1 MNTEHYDVIVLGAGA
16 AGLTAGIYLARA
28 NLKTL
33 IINEG
38 SIGGQM
44 VLTYAVA
51 NYPGVWETSGRD
63 ISMIMKKQA
72 KEFGCDIE
80 SNVEITKLEL
90 TSKKKMV
97 EIDDD
102 EIFTADVVIL
112 ATGGKPGKLGAKNED
127 KFKGFG
133 ISYCA
138 TCDGDFYTDKDVI
151 VVGGGNSALEEAV
164 SLTKWVRSIII
175 VHQFDNFQAHEYAI
189 ERAEKNDKIS
199 FILES
204 EITEYFGEQQVEG
217 VKIQNQKTG
226 EFSEL
231 KTDGVF
237 VYVGYIPNTDKFKD
251 VIDLS
256 KRQEILTDENMQTN
270 IKGVF
275 AAGDVCAKKFRQI
288 TTAVSDGTIA
298 ALSAIEFIQMKQSQ
312 CEKK

>member
-1 MNTEHYDVIVLGAGA
+1 MNAKHYDAIVLGAGA
-16 AGLTAGIYLARA
+16 TGLTAGIYLARA

-44 VLTYAVA
+44 ILTHTVA

-63 ISMIMKKQA
+63 ISLIMKKQA

-80 SNVEITKLEL
+80 SNVEVTKLDIR
-90 TSKKKMV
+90 SKKKMV

-102 EIFTADVVIL
+102 EVFTADVVIV
-112 ATGGKPGKLGAKNED
+112 ATGGKPRKLGAKNED

-164 SLTKWVRSIII
+164 SLTKWVRSITVI
-175 VHQFDNFQAHEYAI
+175 HQFDNFQATEHAI
-189 ERAEKNDKIS
+189 KQAEKNDKIS

-204 EITEYFGEQQVEG
+204 EITEYLGEQQVEG

-226 EFSEL
+226 EFREL

-237 VYVGYIPNTDKFKD
+237 VYIGYIPNSDKFEG
-251 VIDLS
+251 VLELS
-256 KRQEILTDENMQTN
+256 EMKEIKTDENMQTN

-275 AAGDVCAKKFRQI
+275 AAGDVRVKKFRQI
-288 TTAVSDGTIA
+288 TTAVSDGAVA
-298 ALSAIEFIQMKQSQ
+298 ALSAIEFLQK
-312 CEKK
+312 

>member
-1 MNTEHYDVIVLGAGA
+1 MNSKHYDAIVLGAGA

-44 VLTYAVA
+44 VLTHAVA

-63 ISMIMKKQA
+63 ISLIMKKQA

-80 SNVEITKLEL
+80 SNVEVTKLDL
-90 TSKKKMV
+90 LSKKKMV

-102 EIFTADVVIL
+102 EVFTADVVIV
-112 ATGGKPGKLGAKNED
+112 ATGGKPRKLGAKNED

-164 SLTKWVRSIII
+164 SLTKWVRSITVI
-175 VHQFDNFQAHEYAI
+175 HQFDNFQATEHAI
-189 ERAEKNDKIS
+189 KQAEKNDKIS

-204 EITEYFGEQQVEG
+204 EITEYLGEQQVEG

-226 EFSEL
+226 EFREL

-237 VYVGYIPNTDKFKD
+237 VYIGYIPNSDKFEG
-251 VIDLS
+251 VLELS
-256 KRQEILTDENMQTN
+256 EMKEIKTDENMQTN

-275 AAGDVCAKKFRQI
+275 AAGDVRVKKFRQI
-288 TTAVSDGTIA
+288 TTAVSDGAVA
-298 ALSAIEFIQMKQSQ
+298 ALSAIEFLQK
-312 CEKK
+312 

>member
-1 MNTEHYDVIVLGAGA
+1 MNAEHYDAIVLGAGA

-44 VLTYAVA
+44 VLTHAVA

-63 ISMIMKKQA
+63 ISLVMKKQA
-72 KEFGCDIE
+72 KEFGCDFE
-80 SNVEITKLEL
+80 SNVEITKLDL
-90 TSKKKMV
+90 TSNQKMI

-102 EIFTADVVIL
+102 EVFTSDVVIL
-112 ATGGKPGKLGAKNED
+112 ATGGKPRKLGALNED

-164 SLTKWVRSIII
+164 SLTKWVRSITI
-175 VHQFDNFQAHEYAI
+175 VHQFDNFQATDHAI
-189 ERAEKNDKIS
+189 NQAENNDKIS
-199 FILES
+199 FILDS
-204 EITEYFGEQQVEG
+204 EITEYLGEQNVNG

-237 VYVGYIPNTDKFKD
+237 VYVGYIPNAEMFKD
-251 VIDLS
+251 IIDLNE
-256 KRQEILTDENMQTN
+256 RMEIITDENMLTN
-270 IKGVF
+270 LEGVY
-275 AAGDVCAKKFRQI
+275 AAGDVRAKKFRQI

-298 ALSAIEFIQMKQSQ
+298 ALSAIEFLQK
-312 CEKK
+312 

>member
-1 MNTEHYDVIVLGAGA
+1 MNAEHYDAIILGAGA

-44 VLTYAVA
+44 VLTHAVA
-51 NYPGVWETSGRD
+51 NYPGVLEASGRD
-63 ISMIMKKQA
+63 ISLIMKKQA
-72 KEFGCDIE
+72 KEFGCKIE
-80 SNVEITKLEL
+80 SNVEVTKLDL
-90 TSKKKMV
+90 TSKKKMI

-102 EIFTADVVIL
+102 EVFTANVVIL
-112 ATGGKPGKLGAKNED
+112 ATGGKPRKLGAKNED
-127 KFKGFG
+127 KFKGLG

-164 SLTKWVRSIII
+164 SLTKWVRSITII
-175 VHQFDNFQAHEYAI
+175 HQFDNFQATDHAI
-189 ERAEKNDKIS
+189 KQAEKNDKIS

-204 EITEYFGEQQVEG
+204 EITEYLGEQQVEG

-226 EFSEL
+226 EVSEL

-237 VYVGYIPNTDKFKD
+237 VYVGYIPNIDKF
-251 VIDLS
+251 IDLIKLS
-256 KRQEILTDENMQTN
+256 TREEIITDENMQTN
-270 IKGVF
+270 IDGVF
-275 AAGDVCAKKFRQI
+275 AAGDVRIKKIRQI

-298 ALSAIEFIQMKQSQ
+298 AVNAIEYLQK
-312 CEKK
+312 

>member
-1 MNTEHYDVIVLGAGA
+1 MNAEHYDAIILGAGA

-44 VLTYAVA
+44 VLTDAVA
-51 NYPGVWETSGRD
+51 NYPGVREASGRE
-63 ISMIMKKQA
+63 ISQVMKNQA

-80 SNVEITKLEL
+80 SNVEITKLDL

-102 EIFTADVVIL
+102 EIFTADVMIL
-112 ATGGKPGKLGAKNED
+112 ATGGKPRKLGAKNED
-127 KFKGFG
+127 KFKGLG

-138 TCDGDFYTDKDVI
+138 TCDGDFYTGKDVI

-164 SLTKWVRSIII
+164 SLTKWVKSITVI
-175 VHQFDNFQAHEYAI
+175 HQFDNFQAHEYAI
-189 ERAEKNDKIS
+189 EQAEKNSKIS

-204 EITEYFGEQQVEG
+204 KITEYLGEQNVEG
-217 VKIQNQKTG
+217 VIIQNQKTG

-237 VYVGYIPNTDKFKD
+237 VYIGYIPNTDKLKD
-251 VIDLS
+251 VIHLNEREEVLS
-256 KRQEILTDENMQTN
+256 DENMQTN

-275 AAGDVCAKKFRQI
+275 VAGDVREKKYRQI

-298 ALSAIEFIQMKQSQ
+298 ALSAIEYLQS
-312 CEKK
+312 